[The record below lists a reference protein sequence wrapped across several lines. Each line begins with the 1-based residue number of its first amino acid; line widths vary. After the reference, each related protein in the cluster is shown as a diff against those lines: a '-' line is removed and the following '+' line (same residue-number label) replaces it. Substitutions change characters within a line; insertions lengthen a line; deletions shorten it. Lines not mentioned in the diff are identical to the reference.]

1 MATPAM
7 ESADPVFDTY
17 DGTTQLSD
25 AETAILKEEL
35 RKTEEEIQTLKQLG
49 NDINKGLKAVTDTE
63 AFQKT
68 SEVAAA
74 TADTVK
80 HKWNDMR
87 NSSLFKSFESKLGTA
102 YTSAK
107 MAASTSIDH
116 LAGAARGGSHAATPS
131 EENKPVI
138 S

>member
-17 DGTTQLSD
+17 DDTTQLSD

-35 RKTEEEIQTLKQLG
+35 RKTEEEIQTLKQVLLARQKHASELKRKLGLNPLVELG

-102 YTSAK
+102 YTSV
-107 MAASTSIDH
+107 SIK
-116 LAGAARGGSHAATPS
+116 SATF
-131 EENKPVI
+131 I
-138 S
+138 